1 MVVVMLILRCGAA
14 PDTARYVLLIGKQSC
29 GSGGI
34 FNHARY
40 CGVNTVMRRCCRI
53 RAIVSRRKRT
63 SISQGGTPC
72 LQRLSATFILNL

>member
-34 FNHARY
+34 FNHALLWRQY
-40 CGVNTVMRRCCRI
+40 RHAALLQDQGDRKQAQTHVNIAGRHAM
-53 RAIVSRRKRT
+53 
-63 SISQGGTPC
+63 
-72 LQRLSATFILNL
+72 SATAVCDLHP